1 MAPLT
6 KSQLKEY
13 KRSTKCHICFKP
25 FSEEKRRVRDHCH
38 YTGLYRGAAHSSCNL
53 KYKIP
58 NYIPVVFHNLA
69 GYDAH
74 LFVRELSKYTTDIGV
89 IAKNT
94 EDYISF
100 SIKVEVDKYVDKEGN
115 KRTKEMELRS
125 IDSIKFMSSSL
136 DYSLVNNLARGGH
149 KFWGVESYNDRQ
161 LELLIRKGIYPYE
174 YMDSWGKFEE
184 TSLPSIEKFYS
195 NLNMSGVSYSDYEHA
210 CRVWQEFGIRN
221 MGEYHDLY
229 LRTDVVLLANVFKS
243 FRRVCL
249 ENCGLDPSHLHSAR
263 ISMESLFEEN

>member
-1 MAPLT
+1 MTPET

-13 KRSTKCHICFKP
+13 KQATKCHICFKP
-25 FSEEKRRVRDHCH
+25 FTEKKRKVRDHCH
-38 YTGLYRGAAHSSCNL
+38 YSGLYRGAAHSSCNL
-53 KYKIP
+53 QYKIP
-58 NYIPVVFHNLA
+58 DYIPVVFHNLA

-74 LFVRELSKYTTDIGV
+74 LFIRELSKYMTGMGV

-115 KRTKEMELRS
+115 ERTKGMELRF

-136 DYSLVNNLARGGH
+136 DSLVNNLARRGH
-149 KFWGVESYNDRQ
+149 KFWGLESYNDRQ
-161 LELLIRKGIYPYE
+161 CELLIRKGIYPYE

-184 TSLPSIEKFYS
+184 TSLPSIEKFYR
-195 NLNMSGVSYSDYEHA
+195 NLNMSGVSDGDYEHTR
-210 CRVWQEFGIRN
+210 RVWREFRIRN

-229 LRTDVVLLANVFKS
+229 
-243 FRRVCL
+243 
-249 ENCGLDPSHLHSAR
+249 
-263 ISMESLFEEN
+263 

>member
-1 MAPLT
+1 MHINEETLALSHLRT

-13 KRSTKCHICFKP
+13 IRATKCHICFKP
-25 FSEEKRRVRDHCH
+25 FNEKKRKVRDHCH
-38 YTGLYRGAAHSSCNL
+38 YSGLYRGAAHSSCNL

-58 NYIPVVFHNLA
+58 NYIPVIFHNLA
-69 GYDAH
+69 GYDSH
-74 LFVRELSKYTTDIGV
+74 LFIRELSKYMTGMGI

-115 KRTKEMELRS
+115 ERTKEMELRF
-125 IDSIKFMSSSL
+125 IDSIKFMSSSV
-136 DYSLVNNLARGGH
+136 DSLVNNLARGGH
-149 KFWGVESYNDRQ
+149 KFWGFGSYNDQ
-161 LELLIRKGIYPYE
+161 QCELLIRKGIYPYE

-195 NLNMSGVSYSDYEHA
+195 NSNMSGVSDSDYEHTR
-210 CRVWQEFGIRN
+210 RVWREFRIRN

-229 LRTDVVLLANVFKS
+229 LRTDVVLLANVFES
-243 FRRVCL
+243 FK
-249 ENCGLDPSHLHSAR
+249 
-263 ISMESLFEEN
+263 